1 MPITRRNIA
10 RFFLATATL
19 AVLSVCGYYYGLE
32 LLAKWAFA
40 HKDYFDAEELILIA
54 VPQADLTT
62 EMAHILHEGEFEWRG
77 EMVDVLHREIR
88 SDTLFVYGFRD
99 KAETQL
105 RREAA
110 WLYKDVN
117 HPYRRSNTRT
127 KRVKWISLIN
137 PVIQSYFDPLAAV
150 KIFSLQPFFSYSAT
164 TVTPPL
170 LEVPYPPPNV

>member
-1 MPITRRNIA
+1 MPITRKNIA
-10 RFFLATATL
+10 RFFLATAVL
-19 AVLSVCGYYYGLE
+19 AVLSVCGYFYGLE

-40 HKDYFDAEELILIA
+40 HKDYFAADELILIT
-54 VPQADLTT
+54 VPKADLTAET
-62 EMAHILHEGEFEWRG
+62 AELLHQGEFEWKG

-105 RREAA
+105 RKEAA

-127 KRVKWISLIN
+127 KQLKWVSLIN
-137 PVIQSYFDPLAAV
+137 PPFQVYVDTRSAVRFFD
-150 KIFSLQPFFSYSAT
+150 KHRFFSYAAA
-164 TVTPPL
+164 PAKAPL
-170 LEVPYPPPNV
+170 LEVPYPPPNA

>member
-1 MPITRRNIA
+1 MPITRKKIA

-40 HKDYFDAEELILIA
+40 HKDYFDAEEVILIA
-54 VPQADLTT
+54 IPKADLTIET
-62 EMAHILHEGEFEWRG
+62 AHLLHKGEFEWQG

-105 RREAA
+105 HKEAT
-110 WLYKDVN
+110 WLFNDAH
-117 HPYRRSNTRT
+117 HPTRRSSTRT
-127 KRVKWISLIN
+127 KRVKWVSLIT
-137 PVIQSYFDPLAAV
+137 PVLQGYVDPLAV
-150 KIFSLQPFFSYSAT
+150 IKRFSIQPFFSYWAAL
-164 TVTPPL
+164 VTAPL
-170 LEVPYPPPNV
+170 LEVPYPPPNS